1 MRYDD
6 ITLPCLATTMIL
18 FISLH
23 EIRSDVSDACVV
35 VGGEFMIKS
44 VIREEK
50 LMLIDHLSVLGDM
63 ILLTIVLRCFN

>member
-1 MRYDD
+1 M
-6 ITLPCLATTMIL
+6 